1 MKKAALSGIYPLA
14 GALATGTL
22 INLAM
27 PLGEKGALILVALVP
42 LLLATKGKGA
52 ILGFLG
58 GLGAIFWFAFLT
70 TTGWLYQVKHLEPSA
85 GWNYTASGLY
95 AFVFGIFFAV
105 WADGKNAERP
115 IWWLAAI
122 AVALES
128 VLLFQIPA
136 HLGLALYWSGLAMWF
151 AALGGIW
158 LVSYLVWMTNVW
170 ASRAKWKA
178 LWLLMPMALIQYNV
192 ETRKANSGRG
202 IFPGGGTAAV
212 AQFQDG
218 NEDAME
224 KATKKLSPDTAFVVW
239 PEFGGIMFAPR
250 GDATKLKELSKS
262 TPPII
267 TSFPDDHSPLP
278 YNVASLTS
286 KGNESERYQKR
297 KLFAGEKNMHTPGTR
312 AVAVPLASIGGKVGL
327 NICFDSCY
335 PAIISE
341 TAAIPGVKVIAWPT
355 IDPESK
361 NHFVA
366 AMHAAYTPFRAAEN
380 GVPIIRCDGRFGSM
394 FVNSSGTIA
403 SELKDGQD
411 IAYGYLLS
419 TRPNTVYRSLGDWC
433 LYLCWLVAVGYP
445 LNEALKASNRRRKTI
460 K

>member
-1 MKKAALSGIYPLA
+1 MKKVALSGIYLLA

-70 TTGWLYQVKHLEPSA
+70 TTGWFYQVKHLEPSA

-95 AFVFGIFFAV
+95 AFVFGIFFGI
-105 WADGKNAERP
+105 WADGKNSEKP

-136 HLGLALYWSGLAMWF
+136 HLGLALYRSGLAMPL

-158 LVSYLVWMTNVW
+158 LVSYLAWMTNVW

-178 LWLLMPMALIQYNV
+178 LWLLVPMALIQYNV
-192 ETRKANSGRG
+192 EIRKANSGRG
-202 IFPGGGTAAV
+202 IIPGGGTAAV

-224 KATKKLSPDTAFVVW
+224 KATRALAPATQFVVW

-250 GDATKLKELSKS
+250 GDTTKLKELSKN
-262 TPPII
+262 TPAII

-286 KGNESERYQKR
+286 QGYESERYQKR
-297 KLFAGEKNMHTPGTR
+297 KLFAGEKNMHAPGTR
-312 AVAVPLASIGGKVGL
+312 AVAIPYPIIGGKVGL

-335 PAIISE
+335 PTIIRE
-341 TAAIPGVKVIAWPT
+341 TAAIPGVKVIALPT

-419 TRPNTVYRSLGDWC
+419 THPNTVYRLLGDWC
-433 LYLCWLVAVGYP
+433 LYLSWLLALGYP
-445 LNEALKASNRRRKTI
+445 LSEAIAKKKNRPDSQ
-460 K
+460 